1 MFDESGNR
9 RAEPRPFDVVP
20 RAVSRAKNTP
30 LTVSCLAFF
39 WLFNRS

>member
-1 MFDESGNR
+1 MKSGNR
-9 RAEPRPFDVVP
+9 RAEARLFGVIP